1 MPQALSYTG
10 FMAQT
15 LSPIASEFATAEEAE
30 AYGRWLRAKVQASL
44 ADARPAI
51 AHDQVMAEMDAII
64 DLAEQ
69 DQSKRV

>member
-1 MPQALSYTG
+1 MLQTLSYTD

-15 LSPIASEFATAEEAE
+15 PSLIASEFATAEEAE

-44 ADARPAI
+44 ADTRPTI

-64 DLAEQ
+64 ERAEQ
-69 DQSKRV
+69 NQSKRV